1 MTKFKWLKLSSGS
14 KKNDNGPLVGID
26 VSSKYALLL
35 ELENKGSQYKLKQ
48 FASCKINDDS
58 FNSETLVKPELL
70 IEALNELRQQ
80 AQLKQACSAIAT
92 PAALT
97 MSKLIRLD
105 PKLTSSQQE
114 TAALHEAKQ
123 AFTQLSNDLMV
134 DYEPLPGKESKKALL
149 IAGRKSQITKRI
161 EAFTKAKLPPI
172 IVDIDYLALHRA
184 LSLIQNDFPK
194 EWSEKPIAMTHIN
207 SRYILFIVVS
217 NDQVTYHHHQHVEG
231 TGLSSVI
238 ETAFNTESTPMPEEN
253 KTNELRKAVE
263 QVQRQWQY
271 YQAQQPQQPIAGLVL
286 SGTLACV
293 KESKDLLSESLG
305 AEVIIAD
312 PLSKMA
318 VSNALDTSS
327 YELISPSTLLACGL
341 AMRKKP

>member
-1 MTKFKWLKLSSGS
+1 MTKFKWLKLSNNS
-14 KKNDNGPLVGID
+14 KKNDNGPQVGVD

-35 ELENKGSQYKLKQ
+35 EIEQKGKRYKLKR
-48 FASCKINDDS
+48 FSSCQIIDES
-58 FNSETLVKPELL
+58 FNNEVLAKPDLL
-70 IEALNELRQQ
+70 IEALNELREH
-80 AQLKQACSAIAT
+80 AQLKQACSTIAT

-105 PKLTSSQQE
+105 PKLTDSQQE
-114 TAALHEAKQ
+114 AAARHEAKQ

-134 DYEPLPGKESKKALL
+134 DYEPLTGKDSKKALL

-161 EAFTKAKLPPI
+161 DAFTKAKLPPN

-184 LSLIQNDFPK
+184 LALVEPDMPK
-194 EWSEKPIAMTHIN
+194 EWLDKPIAMAHIN
-207 SRYILFIVVS
+207 SRYILFIVIS

-231 TGLSSVI
+231 TGLSAVI
-238 ETAFNTESTPMPEEN
+238 ETAFTTESTPMPEEN
-253 KTNELRKAVE
+253 RTNELRKAIE

-293 KESKDLLSESLG
+293 KESKDLLAHSLSS
-305 AEVIIAD
+305 EVIIAD
-312 PLSKMA
+312 PLNTMDVDSTLDS
-318 VSNALDTSS
+318 SNF
-327 YELISPSTLLACGL
+327 ELISPSTLLACGL